1 MSRALSVSIA
11 AALCFAVAPLAAQ
24 EAPPS
29 AESPQAAPL
38 PPSKFVVPF
47 YLRGVDLNLPA
58 QSAFKDWPPKDLEER
73 LYWLPWTGLTF
84 QRASLFNQPVFLFVS
99 VPWNRF
105 GQRIM
110 KEALAD
116 PVALR
121 VLNHDY
127 ISVAVRADRHPDI
140 FARYGTGNWPAIS
153 LLLPDGA
160 PMLSQANPKGLALP
174 ISIGFVDSKTLLF
187 NLNEGRKYF
196 EKWQNV
202 LSGVSQIYEH
212 RVDLE
217 DVKPGP
223 VDPKANEDLVRWIL
237 GNADQKNGGF
247 GIAPKYA
254 IECLAE
260 WAAVRSDRAQ
270 PALLA
275 IGKNTLGK
283 MIASPLYDG
292 IDGGFHRM
300 AAAPDWGSIQYEKML
315 SANTDLMRE
324 MTFALRTAE
333 APGLREAL
341 AGTARFVTTVL
352 ARPGGGFYHAQS
364 ADPTSLDGG
373 AYWTTSPRDPAH
385 APQVDKLVL
394 AGPNALAGAA
404 LLRTGAILGDP
415 ALERAGRGALDLVL
429 TRSVKPGRGADHVVE
444 PDPDAGRFLV
454 TQADVAFGFE
464 DAYEATGDARYLD
477 AAKGIVAFVRN
488 NMKTG
493 TETSY
498 RDHVPTG
505 GAEFGLM
512 DMPFRPMADNTRI
525 ARVLVRL
532 EALGE
537 IQDGRDTARAILG
550 NYAGDLASH
559 GARAI
564 ESGLAIDELLND
576 PLVITIEGA
585 DGDPAAAALRRSA
598 LDVPHGW
605 VVIRTRKGG
614 PAGAELSW
622 RGATRRVDDPAAL
635 PNEVKALASSVVG
648 AP

>member
-1 MSRALSVSIA
+1 MSRARLLSIVVASSLA
-11 AALCFAVAPLAAQ
+11 AASLLAQ
-24 EAPPS
+24 EAPP
-29 AESPQAAPL
+29 AETPAAPTL
-38 PPSKFVVPF
+38 PPSKFVMPP
-47 YLRGVDLNLPA
+47 YLKGVDLNLPA
-58 QSAFKDWPPKDLEER
+58 QAAFKDWPPKELEER

-84 QRASLFNQPVFLFVS
+84 QRASLFNQPIFLFVS

-127 ISVAVRADRHPDI
+127 ISIAVRADRHPDI

-153 LLLPDGA
+153 LLLPSGA

-174 ISIGFVDSKTLLF
+174 ISVGFVDAKTLLF

-202 LSGVSQIYEH
+202 LTGVSQIYQH
-212 RVDLE
+212 RVDIE

-223 VDPKANEDLVRWIL
+223 VEAKANEALVRWIL
-237 GNADQKNGGF
+237 GNADQKHGGF
-247 GIAPKYA
+247 GVAPKYA
-254 IECLAE
+254 IGGLAE
-260 WAAVRSDRAQ
+260 WAAVRSDHEQ
-270 PALLA
+270 PALVPIA
-275 IGKNTLGK
+275 KNTLEK

-292 IDGGFHRM
+292 VDGGFHRM
-300 AAAPDWGSIQYEKML
+300 AAAPDWGAIQYEKML
-315 SANTDLMRE
+315 AANVDLMRE
-324 MTFALRTAE
+324 MTFALRGGD
-333 APGLREAL
+333 APAVREAL

-373 AYWTTSPRDPAH
+373 AYWTTTPRDPAH

-404 LLRTGAILGDP
+404 LLRAGAVLGDP
-415 ALERAGRGALDLVL
+415 ALEKAGRGALDLVL
-429 TRSVKPGRGADHVVE
+429 SRSVQPGRGSDHVVE
-444 PDPDAGRFLV
+444 PDPDAGRFLE
-454 TQADVAFGFE
+454 TQVDVAFGLE

-477 AAKGIVAFVRN
+477 AAKSVVTFVRN
-488 NMKTG
+488 NLRSG
-493 TETSY
+493 AETNY

-505 GAEFGLM
+505 TEFGLM
-512 DMPFRPMADNTRI
+512 EMPFRPMVDNARL

-532 EALGE
+532 EAQGE
-537 IQDGRDTARAILG
+537 MNDGQETAKAILG
-550 NYAGDLASH
+550 NYAGELATH

-564 ESGLAIDELLND
+564 ESGLAIDELLEA
-576 PLVITIEGA
+576 PLVVTIEGGA
-585 DGDPAAAALRRSA
+585 DDPAAVALRRAA
-598 LDVPHGW
+598 LVAPHGW
-605 VVIRTRKGG
+605 VVIRTRRGG
-614 PAGAELSW
+614 AAGAEISW
-622 RGATRRVDDPAAL
+622 RGGTRRTADPAAL
-635 PNEVKALASSVVG
+635 AGEVRALASSVVG
-648 AP
+648 TP